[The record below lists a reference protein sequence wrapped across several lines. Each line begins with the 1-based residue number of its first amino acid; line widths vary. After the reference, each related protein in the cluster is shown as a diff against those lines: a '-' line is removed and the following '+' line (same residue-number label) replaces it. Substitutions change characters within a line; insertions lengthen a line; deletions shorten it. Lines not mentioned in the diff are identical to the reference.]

1 MKTKNGETII
11 MTLDGDTNTITKDEL
26 MENLEQHTE
35 FETKYRVE
43 GDLVYKFKSIV
54 SELDYKNFVYAE
66 GPDFYYTKPDGSFLR
81 YRKAV
86 TEKRAEVTLKE
97 KPEGSKHNIQ
107 RKEVNWRVDGT
118 DSAAIVEGAT
128 MMGYKFNFSIWKSC
142 HIYNFKDATL
152 VFYTVKDDNDKIDHF
167 VEIELDEKSIHK
179 LTYDEAMRTIR
190 RYEEILAPLGITYR
204 NRLSKSLYEMYV
216 KDIDKVEPLN
226 KAVGEE

>member
-1 MKTKNGETII
+1 MKTQDFTMKRGGD
-11 MTLDGDTNTITKDEL
+11 MTED
-26 MENLEQHTE
+26 NLEEQLKQHTE

-43 GDLVYKFKSIV
+43 GDLVYKFKAIV

-97 KPEGSKHNIQ
+97 KPDGATSNIQ

-118 DSAAIVEGAT
+118 DSASVVEGAI

-167 VEIELDEKSIHK
+167 VEIELDEKTIHK
-179 LTYDEAMRTIR
+179 LTYNEAMDTIR
-190 RYEEILAPLGITYR
+190 KYEEILAPLGITYR

-216 KDIDKVEPLN
+216 KEICYIESLN
-226 KAVGEE
+226 KLARKA